1 MATATTVANPVA
13 RIDLDAL
20 VHNFQHANEA
30 CGCPM
35 FAVVKANAYGHG
47 VLHVVDALREHAD
60 GFAVSRVE
68 EAVALRSHGI
78 EQRLLVL
85 GGIMQ
90 TPEISF
96 AAESGIEVVIHDDK
110 QLGML
115 ESWKGGES
123 GSLQVWVKID
133 TGMHRLGFSPGHAKL
148 VLEKIASIKHLQ
160 LVGVLTHFANADD
173 LTRETTSQQLAEFA
187 PFEGSAENISLANSA
202 AILGWPD
209 AHKGWARPGVML
221 YGASPF
227 IDGTAVDA
235 GLKPVMTL
243 RTKLISVHELKQG
256 DAIGYGSTWS
266 CPEDMRVGV
275 AAIGY
280 GDGYPRHAP
289 SGTPV
294 LINGKRAPLV
304 GRVSMDLIT
313 IDLREHPNAAVG
325 DSVVL
330 WGEGLPVEEIA
341 RYADTISY
349 ELFCRLT
356 GRIKFRYEQAS

>member
-1 MATATTVANPVA
+1 MANPVA

-20 VHNFQHANEA
+20 VHNYQRASEA
-30 CGCPM
+30 CSCPL

-47 VLHVVDALREHAD
+47 LLHVVDALRQQAD

-68 EAVALRSHGI
+68 EALELRSHGV

-90 TPEISF
+90 APEIKF
-96 AAESGIEVVIHDDK
+96 ASDNSIEVVIHDDK
-110 QLGML
+110 QLAML
-115 ESWKGGES
+115 ESWQGSDKGT
-123 GSLQVWVKID
+123 LRVWVKID
-133 TGMHRLGFSPGHAKL
+133 TGMHRLGFAPSHAKS
-148 VLEKIASIKHLQ
+148 VLERIGSIKHVE

-173 LTRETTSQQLAEFA
+173 LARETTSQQLAEIA
-187 PFEGSAENISLANSA
+187 PFEASADNISLANSA

-209 AHKGWARPGVML
+209 AHKGWGRPGIML

-227 IDGTAVDA
+227 LNRTAKDDGI
-235 GLKPVMTL
+235 KPVMTL

-266 CPEDMRVGV
+266 CPQDMRVGV

-341 RYADTISY
+341 QYADTISY

-356 GRIKFRYEQAS
+356 GRIKFRYEQAP

>member
-1 MATATTVANPVA
+1 MANPVA

-20 VHNFQHANEA
+20 VHNYQHASEA
-30 CGCPM
+30 CGCPL

-47 VLHVVDALREHAD
+47 VLHIIDALREHAD

-68 EAVALRSHGI
+68 EALALRSHGI

-90 TPEISF
+90 APEINF
-96 AAESGIEVVIHDDK
+96 AADNSVEVVLHDEK
-110 QLGML
+110 QIGML
-115 ESWKGGES
+115 ESWKGSDKGPL
-123 GSLQVWVKID
+123 GVWVKID
-133 TGMHRLGFSPGHAKL
+133 TGMHRLGFAPAHAKS
-148 VLEKIASIKHLQ
+148 VLEKIGSNKNLK

-173 LTRETTSQQLAEFA
+173 LSRETTRLQLAEFA
-187 PFEGSAENISLANSA
+187 PFMESAEETSLANSA
-202 AILGWPD
+202 AILGWPE
-209 AHKGWARPGVML
+209 AHKGWARPGIML

-227 IDGTAVDA
+227 INGTAAGD

-256 DAIGYGSTWS
+256 DAIGYGSIWS

-294 LINGKRAPLV
+294 LVNGKRAPLV

-341 RYADTISY
+341 HYADTISY
-349 ELFCRLT
+349 ELFFRLT
-356 GRIKFRYEQAS
+356 GRIKFRYEQAP